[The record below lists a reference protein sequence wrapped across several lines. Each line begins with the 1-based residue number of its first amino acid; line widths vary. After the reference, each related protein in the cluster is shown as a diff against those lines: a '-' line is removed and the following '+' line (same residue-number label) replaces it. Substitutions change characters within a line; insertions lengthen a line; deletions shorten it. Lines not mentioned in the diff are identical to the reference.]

1 MLEKE
6 HLCERERQK
15 ARQLINSNQ
24 GAGKKFTYEYYT
36 QQSSYTPLEGTRGG
50 HKVSKG
56 QKTSLQSKDTSKI

>member
-36 QQSSYTPLEGTRGG
+36 Q
-50 HKVSKG
+50 
-56 QKTSLQSKDTSKI
+56 